1 MARSRPER
9 LVAVTDESDKH
20 RAGRERIMEI
30 RCASSAVILMAL
42 LQVSLPSPGF
52 GAEDQAAR
60 TVIASGDWR
69 TEGRLR
75 RASQRWDLDLVRKGD
90 AVRGTIDVADSP
102 LVSRGAVQGRVRGR
116 RIEGR
121 IADESGAPVAR
132 FHGLITPNGMS
143 GTWRDRTGDSG
154 TWAWTGRLP

>member
-1 MARSRPER
+1 MAMIAWVALSLVAAPALGTADEQREARS
-9 LVAVTDESDKH
+9 VT
-20 RAGRERIMEI
+20 
-30 RCASSAVILMAL
+30 V
-42 LQVSLPSPGF
+42 F
-52 GAEDQAAR
+52 
-60 TVIASGDWR
+60 GDWK
-69 TEGRLR
+69 TDGMLR
-75 RASQRWDLDLVRKGD
+75 RASQRWDLDLVRDGD
-90 AVRGTIDVADSP
+90 VVRGTIDVADSP

-132 FHGLITPNGMS
+132 FHGLITPSGMS

>member
-1 MARSRPER
+1 MKILFAESLTVLMILSQLSVPAVGFGSDELPER
-9 LVAVTDESDKH
+9 T
-20 RAGRERIMEI
+20 
-30 RCASSAVILMAL
+30 
-42 LQVSLPSPGF
+42 VS
-52 GAEDQAAR
+52 
-60 TVIASGDWR
+60 ASGDWE

-90 AVRGTIDVADSP
+90 VVRGTIDVADSP

-132 FHGLITPNGMS
+132 FRGLITPTGMS
-143 GTWRDRTGDSG
+143 GAWRDRTGDSG
-154 TWAWTGRLP
+154 TWSWGGRLPD